1 MNNLTNYFLRK
12 QFYLF
17 QDIPDL
23 DLNNLTMVG
32 GRISSFDGI
41 LSPTMVGGR
50 ISSFDGI
57 LSPTMVGGNA
67 NKKKRWTKLY
77 HNGPMF
83 PDEYQPHKIPLIYK
97 NEKIILPSEAE
108 EFATIYSKYID
119 TEYIKNKK
127 FNKNF
132 WNDWKKYLVSVPK
145 ITNLEDCDFSLI
157 RKYVIE
163 QKEKKLMLS
172 SEEKEKILAGKKKQ
186 EEPYLCATIDGKKEK
201 IGNFRIEPPGI
212 FIGRGCHPLLGSIK
226 PRLSPQDVILNLSED
241 APIPNSFMGNKWG
254 EIIHN
259 PYVDW
264 LASFPDNI
272 SGKTKYIWLGASSTW
287 KMENDQEKFDL
298 ARKLK
303 RKIKEIRANYNLL
316 LTDKDLKN
324 RQLATCLYFIDFLAL
339 RVGNEKGEEEADTV
353 GISSLR
359 VEHLYFMDDLHI
371 KLDFLG
377 KDSVRYVKMIKVDE
391 KIYNNLVEFTKNKSK
406 DMDIFNYISTSD
418 LNKYLQSLMDGLTA
432 KVFRTYNAS
441 DLFNKELN
449 NPIKDNLK
457 EDDKFN
463 YLLNMFNQANI
474 KVAMLCNHQ
483 KNVQKNFKEQLK
495 KIDDEIVNVK
505 EEITMNKNNKT
516 KIKKLNMKLK
526 KLKAK
531 KELKLEL
538 KNISL
543 GTSKINYIDPRIT
556 IAWIKKHDF
565 PVEKIF
571 SETLRD
577 KFKWAFEV
585 DYEKFVY

>member
-1 MNNLTNYFLRK
+1 MNNLTNYFLLK

-17 QDIPDL
+17 QDIDKSI
-23 DLNNLTMVG
+23 NLLSQSG
-32 GRISSFDGI
+32 G
-41 LSPTMVGGR
+41 
-50 ISSFDGI
+50 
-57 LSPTMVGGNA
+57 
-67 NKKKRWTKLY
+67 KQRWEKLH

-83 PDEYQPHKIPLIYK
+83 PDEYQPHKIPIIYK
-97 NEKIILPSEAE
+97 NEKIVLPAEAE
-108 EFATIYSKYID
+108 EFATIYSKYLD
-119 TEYIKNKK
+119 SEYIKHKK

-132 WNDWKKYLVSVPK
+132 WNDWKNYIKSTK

-157 RKYVIE
+157 KKYVLE
-163 QKEKKLMLS
+163 QKEKKLLLS
-172 SEEKEKILAGKKKQ
+172 SEEKQKLLEGRKIQ
-186 EEPYLCATIDGKKEK
+186 EEPYLFAKIDGKKEK

-226 PRLSPQDVILNLSED
+226 PRLSPSDVILNLSKD
-241 APIPNSFMGNKWG
+241 APIPNSPLGNKWG

-259 PYVDW
+259 PTVDW
-264 LASFPDNI
+264 LASYPDI
-272 SGKTKYIWLGASSTW
+272 ITGKTKYIWLGASSSW

-303 RKIKEIRANYNLL
+303 RKIKEIRLKYNELL
-316 LTDKDLKN
+316 ISKN
-324 RQLATCLYFIDFLAL
+324 LHMRQLATCIYFIDYLAL

-353 GISSLR
+353 GITSLR
-359 VEHLYFMDDLHI
+359 VEHLSFLDDSNI

-377 KDSVRYVKMIKVDE
+377 KDSIRYVKVIKVDE
-391 KIYNNLVEFTKNKSK
+391 LVYNNLIEFTKNKTK
-406 DMDIFNYISTSD
+406 TTEIFNEISTSD
-418 LNKYLQSLMDGLTA
+418 VNKYLQSLMDGLTA

-441 DLFNKELN
+441 DLFNIELN
-449 NPIKDNLK
+449 NVNVKNNMK

-463 YLLNMFNQANI
+463 FLLNTFNQANI
-474 KVAMLCNHQ
+474 KVAQLCNHQ
-483 KNVQKNFKEQLK
+483 KNVQKNFKEQITKLDEE
-495 KIDDEIVNVK
+495 IDKVK
-505 EEITMNKNNKT
+505 EDKSNET
-516 KIKKLNMKLK
+516 KKSKILKLNNKLK

-565 PVEKIF
+565 PVDKIF

-577 KFKWAFEV
+577 KFKWAFEI
-585 DYEKFVY
+585 DYDKFVY

>member
-1 MNNLTNYFLRK
+1 MKNLTNYFLQR

-17 QDIPDL
+17 QDIPKI
-23 DLNNLTMVG
+23 DLNDLSLLTQQG
-32 GRISSFDGI
+32 GKS
-41 LSPTMVGGR
+41 
-50 ISSFDGI
+50 
-57 LSPTMVGGNA
+57 N
-67 NKKKRWTKLY
+67 NKKRWTKMC

-83 PDEYQPHKIPLIYK
+83 PDEYIPHKIPVIFK

-119 TEYIKNKK
+119 SEYIKNKK

-132 WNDWKKYLVSVPK
+132 WHDWKVYLQQNNITK
-145 ITNLEDCDFSLI
+145 ITSLEDCDFSLI
-157 RKYVIE
+157 KKHVLE
-163 QKEKKLMLS
+163 EKEKKLLLS
-172 SEEKEKILAGKKKQ
+172 SDEKQKLLAGRKKQ
-186 EEPYLCATIDGKKEK
+186 EEPFLFATIDGKKEK

-226 PRLSPQDVILNLSED
+226 PRLSPKDIILNLSED
-241 APIPNSFMGNKWG
+241 APIPNSSMGNKWG

-264 LASFPDNI
+264 LASYPDNI
-272 SGKTKYIWLGASSTW
+272 TGKTKYIWLGASSSW
-287 KMENDQEKFDL
+287 KMENDQDKFDL

-303 RKIKEIRANYNLL
+303 KKIREIRTNYNLL
-316 LTDKDLKN
+316 LTDKLLKN
-324 RQLATCLYFIDFLAL
+324 RQLGTCIYFIDFLAL

-353 GISSLR
+353 GITSLR
-359 VEHLYFMDDLHI
+359 VEHISFMEDSHI

-377 KDSVRYVKMIKVDE
+377 KDSVRYVKVIKIDE
-391 KIYNNLVEFTKNKSK
+391 LVYNNLINMTKNKSK
-406 DMDIFNYISTSD
+406 TTEIFDEVSTTDI
-418 LNKYLQSLMDGLTA
+418 NKYLQSLMDDLTA

-449 NPIKDNLK
+449 NTQIKESMK

-463 YLLNMFNQANI
+463 YLLNVFNQANI

-483 KNVQKNFKEQLK
+483 KNVQKNFKEQITKLDQE
-495 KIDDEIVNVK
+495 IDQVK
-505 EEITMNKNNKT
+505 EDKSKETSKK
-516 KIKKLNMKLK
+516 KVLKLNNKLK

-556 IAWIKKHDF
+556 IAWIKKHEF

-577 KFKWAFEV
+577 KFRWAFEV
-585 DYEKFVY
+585 DYEKFVW

>member
-1 MNNLTNYFLRK
+1 MKDLTNYFLLK

-17 QDIPDL
+17 QDKDFF
-23 DLNNLTMVG
+23 DLNQIG
-32 GRISSFDGI
+32 GK
-41 LSPTMVGGR
+41 
-50 ISSFDGI
+50 
-57 LSPTMVGGNA
+57 N
-67 NKKKRWTKLY
+67 NKKRWEQLF
-77 HNGPMF
+77 HNGPLF
-83 PDEYQPHKIPLIYK
+83 PDEYQQHKIPILFK
-97 NEKIILPSEAE
+97 NEKVELSSDAE
-108 EFATIYSKYID
+108 EYATIYSKYLD

-132 WNDWKKYLVSVPK
+132 WNDWKKYIKSTK

-157 RKYVIE
+157 QKYVIE
-163 QKEKKLMLS
+163 QKEKKLLLS
-172 SEEKEKILAGKKKQ
+172 SSEKQKILEGKKIQ
-186 EEPYLCATIDGKKEK
+186 EEPYLYATVDGKKEK
-201 IGNFRIEPPGI
+201 IGNFKIEPPGI

-226 PRLSPQDVILNLSED
+226 PRLYPKDIILNLSKD
-241 APIPNSFMGNKWG
+241 APIPNSSLGNKWG

-264 LASFPDNI
+264 LASYPDLI
-272 SGKTKYIWLGASSTW
+272 TGKTKYIWLSASSSW

-303 RKIKEIRANYNLL
+303 RKIKEIRLQYNQL
-316 LTDKDLKN
+316 LTDKNLKN
-324 RQLATCLYFIDFLAL
+324 RQTATCIYFIDYLAL

-353 GISSLR
+353 GITSLR
-359 VEHLYFMDDLHI
+359 VEHLNLLDDLHI

-377 KDSVRYVKMIKVDE
+377 KDSVRFIKVIKVDE
-391 KIYNNLVEFTKNKSK
+391 LVYNNLIEFTKSKNK
-406 DMDIFNYISTSD
+406 DMEIFDNINTVD
-418 LNKYLQSLMDGLTA
+418 LNKYLQTLMDGLTA

-441 DLFNKELN
+441 NLFNKELN
-449 NPIKDNLK
+449 STEIKENMN
-457 EDDKFN
+457 EVDKFN
-463 YLLNMFNQANI
+463 FLLNEFNQANI

-483 KNVQKNFKEQLK
+483 KNVQKNFKEQIQ
-495 KIDDEIVNVK
+495 KID
-505 EEITMNKNNKT
+505 EEINKFKKEKLQET
-516 KIKKLNMKLK
+516 SKSKIGKLNIKLK

-556 IAWIKKHDF
+556 ISWIKKHDF
-565 PVEKIF
+565 PIEKIF

-585 DYEKFVY
+585 DYDKFVW

>member
-1 MNNLTNYFLRK
+1 MNNLTNYFLQR
-12 QFYLF
+12 QFFLF
-17 QDIPDL
+17 QDIPKL
-23 DLNNLTMVG
+23 DLNNLTLLNQQG
-32 GRISSFDGI
+32 GKD
-41 LSPTMVGGR
+41 
-50 ISSFDGI
+50 
-57 LSPTMVGGNA
+57 N
-67 NKKKRWTKLY
+67 KKRWNKLH

-83 PDEYQPHKIPLIYK
+83 PDEYTPHKIPIIYK

-108 EFATIYSKYID
+108 EFATVYSKYID

-132 WNDWKKYLVSVPK
+132 WNDWKKLLGSLSTK
-145 ITNLEDCDFSLI
+145 ILNLEECNFSLI
-157 RKYVIE
+157 RKYVVE
-163 QKEKKLMLS
+163 QKEKKMLLS
-172 SEEKEKILAGKKKQ
+172 SEEKEKILLGKKKQ
-186 EEPYLCATIDGKKEK
+186 EEPFLFAIIDEKKEK

-226 PRLSPQDVILNLSED
+226 PRLSPKDIILNLSKD
-241 APIPNSFMGNKWG
+241 APIPNSFMGNNWG
-254 EIIHN
+254 EIINN

-264 LASFPDNI
+264 LASYPDI
-272 SGKTKYIWLGASSTW
+272 ITGKTKYIWLGASSSW

-303 RKIKEIRANYNLL
+303 RKIKDIRANYTKL

-324 RQLATCLYFIDFLAL
+324 CQLSTCIYFIDFLAL

-353 GISSLR
+353 GITSLR
-359 VEHLYFMDDLHI
+359 VEHINFMDDLNI

-377 KDSVRYVKMIKVDE
+377 KDSVRYIKIIKVDE
-391 KIYNNLVEFTKNKSK
+391 LVYNNLVKFTKNKNKS
-406 DMDIFNYISTSD
+406 DNIFDEINTSD
-418 LNKYLQSLMDGLTA
+418 LNKYLQTLMDGLTA

-441 DLFNKELN
+441 DLFNTELN
-449 NPIKDNLK
+449 NTHIKENMK

-463 YLLNMFNQANI
+463 YLLNVFNQANI

-483 KNVQKNFKEQLK
+483 KNVQKNFKDQIT
-495 KIDDEIVNVK
+495 KIDEEITKVK
-505 EEITMNKNNKT
+505 EEKSKET
-516 KIKKLNMKLK
+516 KKSKISKLNNKLK

-565 PVEKIF
+565 PIEKIF

-577 KFKWAFEV
+577 KFKWAFDI
-585 DYEKFVY
+585 DYDKFTY

>member
-1 MNNLTNYFLRK
+1 MNNLTNYFLQR

-17 QDIPDL
+17 QDIPKI
-23 DLNNLTMVG
+23 DLNNLLLLNQQG
-32 GRISSFDGI
+32 GKD
-41 LSPTMVGGR
+41 
-50 ISSFDGI
+50 
-57 LSPTMVGGNA
+57 N
-67 NKKKRWTKLY
+67 KKRWAKMS

-83 PDEYQPHKIPLIYK
+83 PDAYIPHKIPIIYK
-97 NEKIILPSEAE
+97 NEKIVLPAEAE

-119 TEYIKNKK
+119 SEYIKNKK

-132 WNDWKKYLVSVPK
+132 WNDWKVYLQKNNITK

-157 RKYVIE
+157 KKHVLDE
-163 QKEKKLMLS
+163 KEKKLLLS
-172 SEEKEKILAGKKKQ
+172 SEEKQKLLAGRKKQ
-186 EEPYLCATIDGKKEK
+186 EEPFLFANIDGKKEK

-226 PRLSPQDVILNLSED
+226 PRLSPKDIILNLSED
-241 APIPNSFMGNKWG
+241 APIPNSSMGNKWG

-272 SGKTKYIWLGASSTW
+272 SGKTKYIWLGASSSW

-303 RKIKEIRANYNLL
+303 KKIREIRANYNLL
-316 LTDKDLKN
+316 LSDKLLKN
-324 RQLATCLYFIDFLAL
+324 RQLGTCIYFIDFLAL

-353 GISSLR
+353 GITSLR
-359 VEHLYFMDDLHI
+359 VEHISFMEDSHI

-377 KDSVRYVKMIKVDE
+377 KDSVRYVKVIKVDE
-391 KIYNNLVEFTKNKSK
+391 MVYNNLVNMTKNKSK
-406 DMDIFNYISTSD
+406 STEIFDEVSTTDI
-418 LNKYLQSLMDGLTA
+418 NKYLQSLMDNLTA

-449 NPIKDNLK
+449 NTQIKESMK

-463 YLLNMFNQANI
+463 YLLNVFNQANI

-483 KNVQKNFKEQLK
+483 KNVQKNFKEQII
-495 KIDDEIVNVK
+495 KIDQEINLVK
-505 EEITMNKNNKT
+505 EDKAKET
-516 KIKKLNMKLK
+516 KKSKISKLNNKLK

-556 IAWIKKHDF
+556 IDWIKKHDF

-585 DYEKFVY
+585 DYEKFVW

>member
-1 MNNLTNYFLRK
+1 MNNLTNYFLQR

-17 QDIPDL
+17 QDIPKI
-23 DLNNLTMVG
+23 DLNNLLLLNQQG
-32 GRISSFDGI
+32 GKD
-41 LSPTMVGGR
+41 
-50 ISSFDGI
+50 
-57 LSPTMVGGNA
+57 N
-67 NKKKRWTKLY
+67 KKRWTKMS

-83 PDEYQPHKIPLIYK
+83 PDAYIPHKIPLIYK
-97 NEKIILPSEAE
+97 NEKIVLPAEAE

-119 TEYIKNKK
+119 SEYIKNKK

-132 WNDWKKYLVSVPK
+132 WNDWKVYLQKNNITK

-157 RKYVIE
+157 KKHVLDE
-163 QKEKKLMLS
+163 KEKKLLLS
-172 SEEKEKILAGKKKQ
+172 SEEKQKLLAGRKKQ
-186 EEPYLCATIDGKKEK
+186 EEPFLFATIDGKKEK

-226 PRLSPQDVILNLSED
+226 PRLYPKDIILNLSED
-241 APIPNSFMGNKWG
+241 APIPNSSMGNKWG

-259 PYVDW
+259 PFVDW

-272 SGKTKYIWLGASSTW
+272 SGKTKYIWLGASSSW

-303 RKIKEIRANYNLL
+303 RKIREIRANYNLL
-316 LTDKDLKN
+316 LTDKLLKN
-324 RQLATCLYFIDFLAL
+324 RQLGTCIYFIDFLAL

-353 GISSLR
+353 GITSLR
-359 VEHLYFMDDLHI
+359 VEHINFMEDSHI

-377 KDSVRYVKMIKVDE
+377 KDSVRYVKVIKVDE
-391 KIYNNLVEFTKNKSK
+391 LVYNNLVNMTKNKSK
-406 DMDIFNYISTSD
+406 ITEIFDEVSTTDI
-418 LNKYLQSLMDGLTA
+418 NKYLQSLMDDLTA

-449 NPIKDNLK
+449 NTQIKENMK

-463 YLLNMFNQANI
+463 YLLNVFNQANI

-483 KNVQKNFKEQLK
+483 KNVQKNFKEQITKIDQEINQIKENKAKETNKK
-495 KIDDEIVNVK
+495 KIN
-505 EEITMNKNNKT
+505 
-516 KIKKLNMKLK
+516 KLNTKLR

-531 KELKLEL
+531 KDLKLEL

-556 IAWIKKHDF
+556 IGWIKKHDF

-577 KFKWAFEV
+577 KFRWAFEV
-585 DYEKFVY
+585 DYEKFEW

>member
-1 MNNLTNYFLRK
+1 MKNLTNYFLQR

-17 QDIPDL
+17 QDIPKL
-23 DLNNLTMVG
+23 DLNNLSLLNQNG
-32 GRISSFDGI
+32 GKD
-41 LSPTMVGGR
+41 
-50 ISSFDGI
+50 
-57 LSPTMVGGNA
+57 N
-67 NKKKRWTKLY
+67 KKRWDKLH

-83 PDEYQPHKIPLIYK
+83 PDEYIPHKIPIIYK
-97 NEKIILPSEAE
+97 NEKIILPSEVE

-119 TEYIKNKK
+119 SEYIKNKK

-132 WNDWKKYLVSVPK
+132 WNDWKQYLQKNNITK
-145 ITNLEDCDFSLI
+145 IQTLEDCDFSLI
-157 RKYVIE
+157 KKHIIE
-163 QKEKKLMLS
+163 QKEKKLSLS
-172 SEEKEKILAGKKKQ
+172 SDEKQKILLGKKKQ
-186 EEPYLCATIDGKKEK
+186 EEPYLFATIDGKKEK

-226 PRLSPQDVILNLSED
+226 PRLYPKDIILNLSKD
-241 APIPNSFMGNKWG
+241 APTPNSPLGNEWS

-259 PYVDW
+259 PFVDW
-264 LASFPDNI
+264 LASYPDNI
-272 SGKTKYIWLGASSTW
+272 TGKIKYIWLGASSSW

-303 RKIKEIRANYNLL
+303 RKIKEIRTDYNKL
-316 LTDKDLKN
+316 LTDKELKN

-353 GISSLR
+353 GITSLR
-359 VEHLYFMDDLHI
+359 VEHISFMDDLHI

-377 KDSVRYVKMIKVDE
+377 KDSVRYVKMIKIDE
-391 KIYNNLVEFTKNKSK
+391 LVYNNLIELTKNKKK
-406 DMDIFNYISTSD
+406 DSEIFNEVSTND
-418 LNKYLQSLMDGLTA
+418 LNKYLQTLMDGLTA

-449 NPIKDNLK
+449 NTQIKENMN

-463 YLLNMFNQANI
+463 YLLNIFNQANI

-483 KNVQKNFKEQLK
+483 KNVQKNFKEQITKLDAE
-495 KIDDEIVNVK
+495 IDQVK
-505 EEITMNKNNKT
+505 EEKTVETNKK
-516 KIKKLNMKLK
+516 KIIKLNNKLK

-565 PVEKIF
+565 PIEKIF

-577 KFKWAFEV
+577 KFKWAFEI
-585 DYEKFVY
+585 DYDKFVY